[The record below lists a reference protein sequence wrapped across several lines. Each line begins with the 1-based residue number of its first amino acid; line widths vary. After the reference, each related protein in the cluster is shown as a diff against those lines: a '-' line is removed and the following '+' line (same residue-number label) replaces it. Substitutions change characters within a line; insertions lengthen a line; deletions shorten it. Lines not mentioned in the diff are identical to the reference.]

1 MIVNE
6 WHGYSASSMRKR
18 VPLDQRPRGLPQ
30 VYRGRG
36 IRTGA
41 SGILDRDHGEGPH
54 GGRFRWVVSTC
65 LAALVGAV
73 AIVVVIY
80 GSSDQ
85 NERPEGFMPALKKLQ
100 DNLASPA
107 GLSYSIRREAG
118 LNWAVP
124 KSNKLQV
131 TSGTLSTRY
140 VIHESVK
147 QRRDNRVYIHAKPYV
162 RIVSRLAPVPKEYA
176 DVIPPFNPF
185 KLYADSKPVGSGEQP
200 VASGEQN
207 EGVKIKVVELYGGI
221 LPEEDG
227 QELDTNEV
235 TELVEKVRAEELF
248 AAANAQGNGGAGG
261 PDFSFGENGRP
272 SFFDDAATV
281 NTTNLAK
288 SVVEADVDS
297 DALEGAK
304 KLIVTVGANET
315 LPQVLLR
322 NGADKW
328 QIDDIRES
336 SNGLVNDD
344 VLEAG
349 SEVHITQ
356 VPSLSDPN
364 QMEPIEFSVFSAGHV
379 HKVTVARDDSG
390 GFVVSDKPPRRAF
403 PLKLDLAVADG
414 GASDTLFAGVYY
426 ACLIQNVPSDTILKI
441 LKMHVY
447 ETDFRRRIRAGD
459 TLELFFEIQDE
470 DVTEGPPGEL
480 LYAKI
485 TSGGD
490 SSSLYRFR
498 TDDNLTDYYDPNG
511 NNSKR
516 FLMRKPV
523 RGSGVRLTSGY
534 GMRIHPLL
542 NRRRM
547 HTGVDWAAPTGTPIL
562 AAGKGEIEHAGRKG
576 QYGNYVRIRHAN
588 GYQSTYAHM
597 SRIARGVR
605 QGINIRQ
612 GQIIGY
618 VGSTGLSS
626 GPHLHYEI
634 LVNKRFVNPMSI
646 KVPKERQLAGEE
658 LNDFQ
663 RERARLDE
671 LMRRAPVK
679 TKSK

>member
-1 MIVNE
+1 MTKLENFSDTITKPSVLP
-6 WHGYSASSMRKR
+6 HS
-18 VPLDQRPRGLPQ
+18 LRP
-30 VYRGRG
+30 
-36 IRTGA
+36 
-41 SGILDRDHGEGPH
+41 
-54 GGRFRWVVSTC
+54 
-65 LAALVGAV
+65 
-73 AIVVVIY
+73 
-80 GSSDQ
+80 
-85 NERPEGFMPALKKLQ
+85 
-100 DNLASPA
+100 
-107 GLSYSIRREAG
+107 AG

-124 KSNKLQV
+124 KSDKLQV

-147 QRRDNRVYIHAKPYV
+147 QRRDGRVYIHAKPYI
-162 RIVSRLAPVPKEYA
+162 RIVSKLAPAPKEYA

-185 KLYADSKPVGSGEQP
+185 KLYADSKPVGSGEKR
-200 VASGEQN
+200 VAGGQN
-207 EGVKIKVVELYGGI
+207 TGVEVKVVELLGGI
-221 LPEEDG
+221 LPGEDG
-227 QELDTNEV
+227 QELDNNEV
-235 TELVEKVRAEELF
+235 AELVEKVRAEELF
-248 AAANAQGNGGAGG
+248 AAAAQNSDGAGG
-261 PDFSFGENGRP
+261 PDFSFNENGKP
-272 SFFDDAATV
+272 SFFDDAASV
-281 NTTNLAK
+281 NTTSLAK

-297 DALEGAK
+297 DALAGAK
-304 KLIVTVGANET
+304 KLIVTVGDNDT
-315 LPQVLLR
+315 LPQILLR

-328 QIDDIRES
+328 QVDDIRETAS
-336 SNGLVNDD
+336 GLINDER
-344 VLEAG
+344 LEPG
-349 SEVHITQ
+349 TEVHITL

-364 QMEPIEFSVFSAGHV
+364 KMEPIKFSVYSFGHL
-379 HKVTVARDDSG
+379 HKVTVERDDSG
-390 GFVVSDKPPRRAF
+390 GFIVSDKPPKNEF
-403 PLKLDLAVADG
+403 KLKLDLELGDG
-414 GASDTLFAGVYY
+414 GASDTLFAGVYH
-426 ACLIQNVPSDTILKI
+426 ACLIQNIPTDSIFKI

-459 TLELFFEIQDE
+459 TLELFFDIQDE
-470 DVTEGPPGEL
+470 DVTNGPPGEL

-490 SSSLYRFR
+490 SESLYRYR
-498 TDDNLTDYYDPNG
+498 TDDGIVDFYDVNG

-534 GMRIHPLL
+534 GMRVHPLL

-588 GYQSTYAHM
+588 GYQSSYAHM
-597 SRIARGVR
+597 SRLGRGVR
-605 QGINIRQ
+605 KGVKVRQ

-646 KVPKERQLAGEE
+646 KVPKERQLAGTE

-663 RERARLDE
+663 RERARIDE

-679 TKSK
+679 TSSK

>member
-1 MIVNE
+1 
-6 WHGYSASSMRKR
+6 MRKR

-36 IRTGA
+36 PG
-41 SGILDRDHGEGPH
+41 SGPGILDRDHGESPS
-54 GGRFRWVVSTC
+54 GGRFRWVMSTC

-85 NERPEGFMPALKKLQ
+85 EERPEGFMPALKRLQ
-100 DNLASPA
+100 DNIASPS
-107 GLSYSIRREAG
+107 GLPRSIRRQAG

-124 KSNKLQV
+124 KSDKLQV
-131 TSGTLSTRY
+131 TSGTLSTRF

-147 QRRDNRVYIHAKPYV
+147 QRRDGRLYIHAKPYV
-162 RIVSRLAPVPKEYA
+162 RIVSRLAPAPKKYA

-185 KLYADSKPVGSGEQP
+185 KLYADSKPVGSREEP
-200 VASGEQN
+200 VASDGQN
-207 EGVKIKVVELYGGI
+207 TDVKIKVVELLGGI
-221 LPEEDG
+221 LPSEDG
-227 QELDTNEV
+227 QELDNNEV
-235 TELVEKVRAEELF
+235 AELVDKVREEELF
-248 AAANAQGNGGAGG
+248 AAANSQNSTGGVGG
-261 PDFSFGENGRP
+261 PDFSLGDSVKP
-272 SFFDDAATV
+272 SFFDDAASV

-297 DALEGAK
+297 DALSGAK
-304 KLIVTVGANET
+304 KLIVTVGDNDT
-315 LPQVLLR
+315 LPQILLR
-322 NGADKW
+322 NGTEKW
-328 QIDDIRES
+328 QVDDIRDNAGS
-336 SNGLVNDD
+336 LVNDET
-344 VLEAG
+344 LTPG
-349 SEVHITQ
+349 TEVHITL
-356 VPSLSDPN
+356 VPSLSDPSK
-364 QMEPIEFSVFSAGHV
+364 MEPIKFTVYSFGHL
-379 HKVTVARDDSG
+379 HKVTVSRDDSG
-390 GFVVSDKPPRRAF
+390 GFVVSDKPPANEF
-403 PLKLDLAVADG
+403 KLKLDPELVDG

-426 ACLIQNVPSDTILKI
+426 ACLIQNVPTETILKI

-459 TLELFFEIQDE
+459 TLELFFDVKDE
-470 DVTEGPPGEL
+470 NTTDGPPGEL
-480 LYAKI
+480 LYARI
-485 TSGGD
+485 VSGGD
-490 SSSLYRFR
+490 SATLYRYR
-498 TDDNLTDYYDPNG
+498 TDDGVTDFYDANG

-534 GMRIHPLL
+534 GMRVHPLL

-547 HTGVDWAAPTGTPIL
+547 HTGVDWAAPRGTPIL
-562 AAGKGEIEHAGRKG
+562 AAGKGVIEHAGRKG

-597 SRIARGVR
+597 SRLGRGVR
-605 QGINIRQ
+605 QGVKVRQ

-646 KVPKERQLAGEE
+646 KVPKERQLTGEE
-658 LNDFQ
+658 LNDYQ

-679 TKSK
+679 TSSK